1 MDKKIE
7 SFDTSSKNF
16 IETMEQLVSN
26 DKTIRENALPKLSE
40 YLKYSYK
47 NNIELYQKISR
58 SLFYFFFNTDKPNYQ
73 LSMAKLISSL
83 IFIKENKKE
92 NKILIPEHEIW
103 IYTFLSEFEKKF
115 KSIDVLRL
123 DKYIMLI
130 DQVISTY
137 LVACLENKKFNS
149 IINLINYF
157 SREIKN
163 NSNNYNFTFE
173 SNKIKII
180 NRFINI
186 LFDKKIEIK
195 NKTDFIFDKKNGFVL
210 FIKTLLEFYLA
221 ISDKREIEFF
231 NKNILDNLLNIIS
244 NIKKE
249 NINSELINNIKK
261 EIEIFFDKNKN
272 SLIKSKFSE
281 IDFFI
286 KKLKNENYQK
296 EENIKN
302 EIIEPVND
310 YIMNKKYKQKFR
322 KSKTDVKKEKINKKE
337 KEKNIN
343 KNKDKKIIKKNK
355 NYSNEIIDFNNI
367 EFEKEILNLEKNE
380 ESEKQIKNNEMTDKD
395 KSNKDQNILNK
406 KTKRNKN
413 KIKK

>member
-1 MDKKIE
+1 MDEKIE

-83 IFIKENKKE
+83 IFMKE
-92 NKILIPEHEIW
+92 NKILIPNHKIW

-163 NSNNYNFTFE
+163 NSNSYNFTFE

-195 NKTDFIFDKKNGFVL
+195 NKTDFISDKKNGFVL
-210 FIKTLLEFYLA
+210 FIKIFLEFYLA

-249 NINSELINNIKK
+249 NSNSELINNIKK
-261 EIEIFFDKNKN
+261 EIEIFFEKNKN
-272 SLIKSKFSE
+272 NMIKSKFSE

-286 KKLKNENYQK
+286 KNLNNENYQK

-302 EIIEPVND
+302 EIIDPVND

-367 EFEKEILNLEKNE
+367 EFEKEIVNLEKNE
-380 ESEKQIKNNEMTDKD
+380 ESEKQIQNNEMTDKD

>member
-1 MDKKIE
+1 MDEKLE

-16 IETMEQLVSN
+16 LETMEQLVSN
-26 DKTIRENALPKLSE
+26 DKTIRENALPKISE
-40 YLKYSYK
+40 YLKNSYK

-83 IFIKENKKE
+83 IFMKENQKE
-92 NKILIPEHEIW
+92 NKILIPSHEIW

-149 IINLINYF
+149 IVNLINYF
-157 SREIKN
+157 AQEIKN
-163 NSNNYNFTFE
+163 NSNSYNFSFE

-186 LFDKKIEIK
+186 LFDKNIEIK
-195 NKTDFIFDKKNGFVL
+195 NKTDFISDKKNGFVI

-221 ISDKREIEFF
+221 INDKREIEFF
-231 NKNILDNLLNIIS
+231 NKNIIDNLLSIIS

-249 NINSELINNIKK
+249 DNNSELINNIKK
-261 EIEIFFDKNKN
+261 EIEIFFEKSKNN
-272 SLIKSKFSE
+272 LIKSKHYE

-286 KKLKNENYQK
+286 NKLKD
-296 EENIKN
+296 KN
-302 EIIEPVND
+302 
-310 YIMNKKYKQKFR
+310 
-322 KSKTDVKKEKINKKE
+322 
-337 KEKNIN
+337 
-343 KNKDKKIIKKNK
+343 
-355 NYSNEIIDFNNI
+355 
-367 EFEKEILNLEKNE
+367 
-380 ESEKQIKNNEMTDKD
+380 
-395 KSNKDQNILNK
+395 
-406 KTKRNKN
+406 
-413 KIKK
+413 